1 MLNAKELSAQTWLER
16 LDRSAFALPL
26 LFALS
31 MAETLIIPIPIEAI
45 LIPWMLSQSRR
56 RWTIATVA
64 LAGNITAAALGYG
77 LGALAM
83 EQWGD
88 SLIELFGGMQAYDS
102 FAEQI
107 RSDGFMSIVAVGIT
121 PTPLQ
126 IAMLAAGATGYSF
139 LLFLLAV
146 TLSRALRY
154 YGLVL
159 LVHFA
164 GDAALRLWKRYSRQL
179 GAALLAV
186 AGAWLLF
193 AFVI

>member
-64 LAGNITAAALGYG
+64 LAGNITAAALGYW

-107 RSDGFMSIVAVGIT
+107 RSNGFMSIVAVGIT

-164 GDAALRLWKRYSRQL
+164 GDAALRLWKRYSRQI